1 MLMER
6 DLMYKG
12 LTKLKSEEEYEAK
25 KAELKYYVEEYTW
38 ISNSKEPLKDIT
50 LRMRSMLDRLEKEE
64 NKDVQTDLL
73 KAIHALQ
80 VKYITIKKEE
90 YIPTLKQNITASLVL
105 IEQYEASLEKHSPL
119 KIAFGMLS
127 GNPEIKSYLQRRFI
141 VSSANRNYAAPN
153 AVDLRLEKMED
164 ILEYIDKNYNLV
176 EIKLPTSETGLVL
189 VNEEVENPVKTKIQ
203 EMTEEFLVQNVK
215 RAEDIESPKLSEEK
229 VDLNKHHSSSKQKN
243 KEHDEREI

>member
-1 MLMER
+1 
-6 DLMYKG
+6 MYKG
-12 LTKLKSEEEYEAK
+12 LVKLKSEEEYEAK

-50 LRMRSMLDRLEKEE
+50 LRMRSMLDKLEKEE
-64 NKDVQTDLL
+64 NQDVQTELL
-73 KAIHALQ
+73 KNIHALQ
-80 VKYITIKKEE
+80 VKYTTIKKGE
-90 YIPTLKQNITASLVL
+90 YVPTLKQNITASLVL

-119 KIAFGMLS
+119 KIAFGMVS

-141 VSSANRNYAAPN
+141 VSSANRNYAAPS

-189 VNEEVENPVKTKIQ
+189 VNDELENPVKQRIQ
-203 EMTEEFLVQNVK
+203 DMTDKFLMQNEKKEEIKTV
-215 RAEDIESPKLSEEK
+215 EDKSDANI
-229 VDLNKHHSSSKQKN
+229 DRHRTISKQKN
-243 KEHDEREI
+243 KEHDEKEI

>member
-1 MLMER
+1 MFMER

-64 NKDVQTDLL
+64 SKDAQTDLL
-73 KAIHALQ
+73 KNIHALQ
-80 VKYITIKKEE
+80 VKYTTIKKGE
-90 YIPTLKQNITASLVL
+90 YVPTLKQNITACLVL

-119 KIAFGMLS
+119 KIALGMIS
-127 GNPEIKSYLQRRFI
+127 GNPEIKSYLQRRFM
-141 VSSANRNYAAPN
+141 VSSANRNYAAPS

-189 VNEEVENPVKTKIQ
+189 VNDELENPVKQRIQ
-203 EMTEEFLVQNVK
+203 DMTDRFLMQNEKKEEIKSV
-215 RAEDIESPKLSEEK
+215 EDKSDVNI
-229 VDLNKHHSSSKQKN
+229 DRQRTISKPKN
-243 KEHDEREI
+243 KEHDEKEI